1 MAWKRRDGLGGL
13 LAPSQRK
20 WEQRWIVLA
29 DGQIR
34 YYCRGDEDK
43 FGEADFEA
51 RGTIDLLRTK
61 CSVQVTSQPSPDAPT
76 SNEVDIVSEEAPRK
90 EHTQSALSGSSSPTA
105 AAATTTGSHGKKP
118 SIVRW
123 KLCFETQQ
131 DLMEFLAKAHS
142 ILHNTGQL
150 EEKDADRFEH
160 DFHPA
165 DHIYR
170 WEMIVCPP
178 VIYPIQIHGIVLE
191 GRCICMSWF
200 CDLRLCFVC
209 ICCSLSVGFFSKLW
223 YEPTPTS
230 SYI

>member
-1 MAWKRRDGLGGL
+1 MSFETGGTIVLAWKKRDGIGGR
-13 LAPSQRK
+13 LASIQRK

-34 YYCRGDEDK
+34 YYSRGDEDK
-43 FGEADFEA
+43 FGEEDFEA
-51 RGTIDLLRTK
+51 RGTIDLLRSK
-61 CSVQVTSQPSPDAPT
+61 CTVQVSSQPDPNAPT
-76 SNEVDIVSEEAPRK
+76 KNEVDIVSEEVPPK
-90 EHTQSALSGSSSPTA
+90 EHTTQAAISEAASAS
-105 AAATTTGSHGKKP
+105 TTTGGKRKL

-131 DLMEFLAKAHS
+131 DLMEFLGKAHK

-150 EEKDADRFEH
+150 EEKDSDRFEH

-191 GRCICMSWF
+191 GT
-200 CDLRLCFVC
+200 
-209 ICCSLSVGFFSKLW
+209 K
-223 YEPTPTS
+223 ENP
-230 SYI
+230 